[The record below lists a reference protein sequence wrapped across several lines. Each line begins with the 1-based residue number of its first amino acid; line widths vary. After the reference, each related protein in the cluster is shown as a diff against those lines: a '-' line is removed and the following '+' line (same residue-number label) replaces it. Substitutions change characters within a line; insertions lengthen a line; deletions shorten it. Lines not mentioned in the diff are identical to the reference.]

1 MSVQDECVKRGQG
14 RILERKGRMLE
25 GVDVDVGVLGS
36 ILEID
41 IGI

>member
-1 MSVQDECVKRGQG
+1 MFVQGECVKRGQE
-14 RILERKGRMLE
+14 RILEKKGRMLE
-25 GVDVDVGVLGS
+25 GVDVGVRVLGS